1 MIWVIKSLMIDI
13 IKSLHWFPGFMLG
26 SCLYLFFSIRR
37 DVKRRNTKRKNTAI
51 FGKSIFKKKKNKVT

>member
-1 MIWVIKSLMIDI
+1 MIDIIKDI

-37 DVKRRNTKRKNTAI
+37 DVEKEKHD
-51 FGKSIFKKKKNKVT
+51 KKKYSDFHKKYFPEEKE

>member
-1 MIWVIKSLMIDI
+1 MIDIIKDI

-37 DVKRRNTKRKNTAI
+37 DAKRRNTKRKKYSD
-51 FGKSIFKKKKNKVT
+51 FHKKYFHEEKE